1 MSYEGIEL
9 IFAKIESWD
18 CEDVRDLLN
27 LLRSVKDEI
36 INDTINSVLFDVGID
51 NEYAQQVFAE
61 CKWDYIS
68 NSLPIAEEYEE
79 RVMKIASGYPVW
91 TCDKKGFCLVGECAD
106 SIQHIDTVEG
116 WMNVE

>member
-1 MSYEGIEL
+1 MSYEGIES
-9 IFAKIESWD
+9 IYNKIESWD
-18 CEDVRDLLN
+18 CEDVRDLLG
-27 LLRSVKDEI
+27 LMRSVNDEVI
-36 INDTINSVLFDVGID
+36 DEKD

-79 RVMKIASGYPVW
+79 RVMKIASTYPVW

-106 SIQHIDTVEG
+106 SIKHIDTVEG